1 MYHRLNTAM
10 ILDIDNILVSSDG
23 LTEHFACDLE
33 KCHGRCCIE
42 GDAGAPVTIDEIG
55 HIEYNLDQVWPLL
68 SAQAQSVIDKQGV
81 AYTDQEGDLVTSI
94 VGGKDCVF
102 TCYDDIKLSLP
113 SENLESSRNPGKS
126 GISGIS
132 GKSGI
137 SGTLETSGNS
147 ASSDRIVK
155 NCCLCAYEKL
165 YRQNKIQWCKPI
177 SCALYPIR
185 VKTLRGGIT
194 ALNYHRWDVCRDAVE
209 RGKREGIKVYQ
220 FLREPLIRCFG
231 AEWYEQLCVATEEM
245 GNL

>member
-10 ILDIDNILVSSDG
+10 ILDIDNILVSSDV

-33 KCHGRCCIE
+33 KCHGRCCVE
-42 GDAGAPVTIDEIG
+42 GDAGAPVTIDEIE

-194 ALNYHRWDVCRDAVE
+194 AFNYHRCDVCRDAVE

-220 FLREPLIRCFG
+220 FLREPLIRRFG
-231 AEWYEQLCVATEEM
+231 AEWYEQLCVAADEM